1 MATGF
6 LLPER
11 PVESLAEYVETGGGF
26 GLERARSMSPGALV
40 QELQLSR
47 LRGRGGA
54 GFSTGTK
61 WASVLFAEAG
71 TRYAVCNAAEGE
83 PGTFKD
89 RALMRANPYVV
100 LEGLLIAAGAVDAEA
115 AYIATKA
122 SFERERARLA
132 QALTEVTE
140 AGWVDRPVHIV
151 TGPEEYLFGEEKAL
165 LEVIEGNEPLPR
177 WMPPYLHGLFA
188 TAPQLGWEARTPA
201 PGEALGE
208 EAANPTLVN
217 NVETLANVAL
227 ICARGPE
234 WFRTL
239 GTEQSPGTVCCTVV
253 GDVKYADV
261 IEVEM
266 GTPLSAVLDA
276 AGGPL
281 PDRSFQAVISG
292 VSNPVVTA
300 DQLDTPLSYE
310 DFEAIGSGLGS
321 AGFIVYD
328 DSACMVEV
336 AAMLSRFLWVESC
349 GQCPPCKLGTGAITG
364 ALERIAGGRGG
375 DRDLDIIAERLR
387 VVTDGNRCYL
397 PVEEQRV
404 VVEPAARLPGRL
416 RHPHRD
422 RPLPPSP
429 PAPRAQ
435 DRRHQRRRG
444 HLRPPPSHQTPR
456 LDLPIAVLTTPEAG
470 FADLTLLRI
479 GGLPFV
485 QDRGRSQ
492 QAG

>member
-1 MATGF
+1 M
-6 LLPER
+6 
-11 PVESLAEYVETGGGF
+11 
-26 GLERARSMSPGALV
+26 
-40 QELQLSR
+40 
-47 LRGRGGA
+47 
-54 GFSTGTK
+54 
-61 WASVLFAEAG
+61 
-71 TRYAVCNAAEGE
+71 
-83 PGTFKD
+83 
-89 RALMRANPYVV
+89 
-100 LEGLLIAAGAVDAEA
+100 
-115 AYIATKA
+115 
-122 SFERERARLA
+122 
-132 QALTEVTE
+132 
-140 AGWVDRPVHIV
+140 
-151 TGPEEYLFGEEKAL
+151 
-165 LEVIEGNEPLPR
+165 
-177 WMPPYLHGLFA
+177 
-188 TAPQLGWEARTPA
+188 
-201 PGEALGE
+201 
-208 EAANPTLVN
+208 N
-217 NVETLANVAL
+217 NVETLANVAH

-261 IEVEM
+261 IEVEL

-281 PDRSFQAVISG
+281 PGRSFQAVISG

-404 VVEPAARLPGRL
+404 VSSLLRAFPGDFATHIETGRC
-416 RHPHRD
+416 P
-422 RPLPPSP
+422 RPRT
-429 PAPRAQ
+429 APRAQ
-435 DRRHQRRRG
+435 DRRHQRRRR

-456 LDLPIAVLTTPEAG
+456 LDVRLTVLTTREAG
-470 FADLTLLRI
+470 FADPSLLRI
-479 GGLPFV
+479 GDGSHSFKTEGVAAGRMSTMTTTWDDVVKLAKELPEVEEATWFGTPSLKVAGKGFARLRSEAEGGLVLMCDLDEKAALLESGDPAFYTTPHYDGYGAILV
-485 QDRGRSQ
+485 DLDRVDRQHLVELITESWRIKAPAKLRKAFDASIRFCGELGPRNRPPASSEPDCERE
-492 QAG
+492 

>member
-1 MATGF
+1 MAAPF
-6 LLPER
+6 LIPER
-11 PVESLAEYVETGGGF
+11 PFETFADYDAAGGGV
-26 GLERARSMSPGALV
+26 GLTRAGSMSPGALV
-40 QELQLSR
+40 QELQLAR

-61 WASVLFAEAG
+61 WASVLFAEG
-71 TRYAVCNAAEGE
+71 GTTRYAVCNAAEGE

-89 RALMRANPYVV
+89 RTLLRANPYVV
-100 LEGLLIAAGAVDAEA
+100 LEGLLIAARTVDAEA
-115 AYIATKA
+115 AYIALKA
-122 SFERERARLA
+122 SFERERARVA
-132 QALTEVTE
+132 QALTEITG

-188 TAPQLGWEARTPA
+188 TAPQLGWDARTPA
-201 PGEALGE
+201 PGDALVVE
-208 EAANPTLVN
+208 DAANPTLVN
-217 NVETLANVAL
+217 NVETLANVAH

-234 WFRTL
+234 WFRSL

-253 GDVKYADV
+253 GDVRYADV
-261 IEVEM
+261 IEVEL
-266 GTPLSAVLDA
+266 GTPLSALLEA
-276 AGGPL
+276 CGGPV
-281 PDRSFQAVISG
+281 PDRSFKAVISG

-310 DFEAIGSGLGS
+310 GFERIGSGLGS

-328 DSACMVEV
+328 DSTCMVEV

-349 GQCPPCKLGTGAITG
+349 GQCPPCKLGTGAITA

-404 VVEPAARLPGRL
+404 VASLLRAFPEDFAAHIETGRCP
-416 RHPHRD
+416 HPR
-422 RPLPPSP
+422 
-429 PAPRAQ
+429 
-435 DRRHQRRRG
+435 
-444 HLRPPPSHQTPR
+444 
-456 LDLPIAVLTTPEAG
+456 DLPVPKIVDITDGDVTYDARQPTKRPDWTYA
-470 FADLTLLRI
+470 
-479 GGLPFV
+479 
-485 QDRGRSQ
+485 
-492 QAG
+492 

>member
-1 MATGF
+1 M
-6 LLPER
+6 
-11 PVESLAEYVETGGGF
+11 
-26 GLERARSMSPGALV
+26 
-40 QELQLSR
+40 
-47 LRGRGGA
+47 
-54 GFSTGTK
+54 
-61 WASVLFAEAG
+61 LFAEAG

-89 RALMRANPYVV
+89 RALHAANPYVV

-217 NVETLANVAL
+217 NVETLANVAH
-227 ICARGPE
+227 ICATGSGVVPRARHRAVAGDGVLHRRRRRQVRRRDRG
-234 WFRTL
+234 RA
-239 GTEQSPGTVCCTVV
+239 GHAAV
-253 GDVKYADV
+253 GGAR
-261 IEVEM
+261 
-266 GTPLSAVLDA
+266 PR

-281 PDRSFQAVISG
+281 PGRSFQAVISG

-300 DQLDTPLSYE
+300 DQLDTPVSYE
-310 DFEAIGSGLGS
+310 GFEAIGSGLGS

-328 DSACMVEV
+328 DSTCMVEV

-404 VVEPAARLPGRL
+404 VA
-416 RHPHRD
+416 
-422 RPLPPSP
+422 S
-429 PAPRAQ
+429 
-435 DRRHQRRRG
+435 
-444 HLRPPPSHQTPR
+444 
-456 LDLPIAVLTTPEAG
+456 
-470 FADLTLLRI
+470 LLRAFPDDFATHI
-479 GGLPFV
+479 ETGRCPRPRTLPV
-485 QDRGRSQ
+485 PKIVDIADGDVTYDPR
-492 QAG
+492 QATKRPDWTYET

>member
-1 MATGF
+1 MAAPF
-6 LLPER
+6 LIPER
-11 PVESLAEYVETGGGF
+11 PFETFADYDAAGGGV
-26 GLERARSMSPGALV
+26 GLTRAGSMSPGALV
-40 QELQLSR
+40 QELQLAR

-61 WASVLFAEAG
+61 WASVLFAEG
-71 TRYAVCNAAEGE
+71 GTTRYAVCNAAEGE

-89 RALMRANPYVV
+89 RMLLRANPYVV
-100 LEGLLIAAGAVDAEA
+100 LEGLLIAARTVDAEA
-115 AYIATKA
+115 AYIALKA
-122 SFERERARLA
+122 SFERERARVA
-132 QALTEVTE
+132 QALTEITG

-188 TAPQLGWEARTPA
+188 TAPQLGWDARTPA
-201 PGEALGE
+201 PGDALVVE
-208 EAANPTLVN
+208 DAANPTLVN
-217 NVETLANVAL
+217 NVETLANVAH

-234 WFRTL
+234 WFRSL

-253 GDVKYADV
+253 GDVRYADV
-261 IEVEM
+261 IEVEL
-266 GTPLSAVLDA
+266 GTPLSALLEA
-276 AGGPL
+276 CGGAV
-281 PDRSFQAVISG
+281 PDRSFKAVISG

-310 DFEAIGSGLGS
+310 GFERIGSGLGS

-328 DSACMVEV
+328 DSTCMVEV

-349 GQCPPCKLGTGAITG
+349 GQCPPCKLGTGAITA

-404 VVEPAARLPGRL
+404 VASLLRAFPEDFAAHIETGRCP
-416 RHPHRD
+416 HPR
-422 RPLPPSP
+422 
-429 PAPRAQ
+429 
-435 DRRHQRRRG
+435 
-444 HLRPPPSHQTPR
+444 
-456 LDLPIAVLTTPEAG
+456 DLPVPKIVDITDGDVTYDARQPTKRPDWTYA
-470 FADLTLLRI
+470 
-479 GGLPFV
+479 
-485 QDRGRSQ
+485 
-492 QAG
+492 